1 MINLLDIEV
10 MQTIGLTA
18 LIAFGL
24 AAPASAAS
32 AVPEEY
38 QGVWA
43 AARDCRE
50 KFQNVLPNVVDRE
63 FAACRVMQVLSSDHP
78 EWHTNT
84 IYLNCGGSQNREI
97 WHQENVEGADYLVS
111 SNLNKER
118 KREHRRLTCI
128 SGAPRYRLA
137 KYHLA
142 TSLGTQ

>member
-1 MINLLDIEV
+1 RRGGLVMINLLDIEV

-24 AAPASAAS
+24 GAPASAAS

-50 KFQNVLPNVVDRE
+50 KFQNVLPNVADRE

-84 IYLNCGGSQNREI
+84 IYLNCGGSQEPRDLASGKCRGRGLSRH
-97 WHQENVEGADYLVS
+97 HQ
-111 SNLNKER
+111 
-118 KREHRRLTCI
+118 I
-128 SGAPRYRLA
+128 
-137 KYHLA
+137 
-142 TSLGTQ
+142 